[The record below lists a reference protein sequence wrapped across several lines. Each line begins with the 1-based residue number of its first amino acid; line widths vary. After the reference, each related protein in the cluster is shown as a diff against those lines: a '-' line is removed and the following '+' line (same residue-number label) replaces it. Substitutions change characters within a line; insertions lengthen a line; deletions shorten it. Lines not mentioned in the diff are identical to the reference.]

1 MEEEVIEKPAWEIS
15 LFTPQAGERWRSTKW
30 SSVDR
35 AILQKGLD
43 FVSHFVTDS
52 YYLEEEKLFFFP

>member
-1 MEEEVIEKPAWEIS
+1 MKKPIREIS
-15 LFTPQAGERWRSTKW
+15 LITPQAGERRRSTKW

-43 FVSHFVTDS
+43 YVSHFVTDS
-52 YYLEEEKLFFFP
+52 YYLEEEK